1 MSYLVHGFNRAKNAA
16 LRLALKLGF
25 WIEFRSPSQQVM
37 SVVKLLTPK
46 QFGAPLIRAGANGD
60 GGYLIP
66 DDLVGVVG
74 CFSPGVGDEA
84 SFEENLL
91 SRGIACW
98 QADGSVDNPPFQHP
112 QLNFTKKFLGV
123 SNSPTT
129 ITLEKWIEESELT
142 EGDLVLQMDIEGS
155 EYESILISK
164 DETLSRFRIAVVEFH
179 ILESLF
185 SRGGL
190 ISMRSTLLRLLNH
203 FHIVHI
209 HPNNHTLPFSV
220 YGAQVP
226 SVLEVTFLRKD
237 RGSETKPRLIFPNPL
252 DRVNVSTMPAVQ
264 IPKTW
269 IETWQRQSRN
279 TGEAQK

>member
-1 MSYLVHGFNRAKNAA
+1 MNAYNRAKNFL
-16 LRLALKLGF
+16 LRLALQFGVWL
-25 WIEFRSPSQQVM
+25 EFRSPTQDIV

-46 QFGAPLIRAGANGD
+46 TFGARLIRVGAHGD

-66 DDLVGVVG
+66 NDLDGVVG
-74 CFSPGVGDEA
+74 CFSPGVGDRA
-84 SFEENLL
+84 SFEEHLL

-98 QADGSVDNPPFQHP
+98 QADGSIDIAPFQHS
-112 QLNFTKKFLGV
+112 QLSFMKKFLGT

-129 ITLEKWIEESELT
+129 ITLDEWIEESNVQ
-142 EGDLVLQMDIEGS
+142 EGDLILQMDIEGS
-155 EYESILISK
+155 EYEAILASR
-164 DETLSRFRIAVVEFH
+164 DETLSRFRIVVIEFH

-190 ISMRSTLLRLLNH
+190 ISVRSTLLRLLKH

-209 HPNNHTLPFSV
+209 HPNNHTKPFTV

-237 RGSETKPRLIFPNPL
+237 RGSDPKPNLLFPHQL
-252 DRVNVSTMPAVQ
+252 DRSNVSTMPSLS
-264 IPKTW
+264 IPKAW
-269 IETWQRQSRN
+269 IDIWKGQGNQR
-279 TGEAQK
+279 GESQE